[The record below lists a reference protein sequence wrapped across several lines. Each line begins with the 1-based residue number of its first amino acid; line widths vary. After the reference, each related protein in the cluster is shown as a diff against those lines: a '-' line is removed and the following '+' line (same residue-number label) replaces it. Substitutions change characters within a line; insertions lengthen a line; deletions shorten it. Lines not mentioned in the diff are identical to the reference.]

1 MDCDALRSESISDR
15 LAYPLRAACD
25 TAESMM
31 PHDAWPF
38 PSYTDIL
45 MSVQ

>member
-1 MDCDALRSESISDR
+1 MHYKNYVVTAMEALRAS
-15 LAYPLRAACD
+15 CD

-31 PHDAWPF
+31 PHEAWPF